1 MAVAWDSQSESHTG
15 TTGSVSEGSFSWTH
29 TPSGTP
35 AGILVFTFTNFSI
48 DIISAVDYGGVAMT
62 AVTGGYAIDTAT
74 EPGNCK
80 AWYLGSSIPTGAQ
93 TITVTRTNNTTV
105 AYAACHAVTA
115 STNTEVYTPGIVLL
129 QNNGTFAEQNVDDG
143 SPGTNSLRFAGANSG
158 NSSQFIA
165 GANSTLNVASCIDYG
180 VRVCVTVYETVA
192 GQGSRPVGFSYG
204 TSDDRAAVHLA
215 VREVVT
221 TSSGVLGSLL
231 MMGMGQ

>member
-48 DIISAVDYGGVAMT
+48 DIISGVTYGGVAMT
-62 AVTGGYAIDTAT
+62 AVSGGYAVDTAT
-74 EPGNCK
+74 EPGDCK

-93 TITVTRTNNTTV
+93 TVTVTRTNNTTV

-143 SPGTNSLRFAGANSG
+143 SPGTNRLRFAGTQSG
-158 NSSQFIA
+158 NSSQFIP
-165 GANSTLNVASCIDYG
+165 GANSTWDTGATIDYG
-180 VRVCVTVYETVA
+180 VRVCVTVRETTA

-215 VREVVT
+215 VREIPSSSPNT
-221 TSSGVLGSLL
+221 TNFF
-231 MMGMGQ
+231 QFIN